1 MTSGRKEGG
10 GVTTLH
16 YTGFGFGFGF
26 RVKVGFGILSRPT
39 CCELVLLIRVTVG
52 AVFRGNRG

>member
-1 MTSGRKEGG
+1 MTM
-10 GVTTLH
+10 LH

-26 RVKVGFGILSRPT
+26 RVKVGFGILSRPA

-52 AVFRGNRG
+52 AVRGNRG